1 MATATLLHQDGD
13 IQGIQPANGT
23 DFSLSELKDL
33 LGCSYIEVIYLN
45 PGNIFDEDY
54 LIMIGDEEGRLI
66 SDPVENVQATKIYRE
81 SWGCE
86 QNIVGN
92 IVLCP
97 SSMLK

>member
-33 LGCSYIEVIYLN
+33 LGCSYIEVIYLDN
-45 PGNIFDEDY
+45 EGDDDD

-66 SDPVENVQATKIYRE
+66 SDPVENVQATKVYRE

-92 IVLCP
+92 IILCP

>member
-1 MATATLLHQDGD
+1 MEKAKLLSSSGWFEQ
-13 IQGIQPANGT
+13 IQPLNGT

-33 LGCSYIEVIYLN
+33 LCCSYIEVIYLN
-45 PGNIFDEDY
+45 NEGNDDD

-66 SDPVENVQATKIYRE
+66 SDPMENAQATKIYRE

-92 IVLCP
+92 IILCP

>member
-33 LGCSYIEVIYLN
+33 LGCSYIEVIYLDN
-45 PGNIFDEDY
+45 EGNDDD

-66 SDPVENVQATKIYRE
+66 SDPVENVQATKVYRE
-81 SWGCE
+81 SWGCQ

-92 IVLCP
+92 IILCP

>member
-1 MATATLLHQDGD
+1 MAAATLLHQDGD

-33 LGCSYIEVIYLN
+33 LGCSYIEVIYLDN
-45 PGNIFDEDY
+45 EGDDDD

-66 SDPVENVQATKIYRE
+66 SDPVENVQATKVYRE
-81 SWGCE
+81 SWGCQ

-92 IVLCP
+92 IILCP

>member
-33 LGCSYIEVIYLN
+33 LGCSYIEVIYLDN
-45 PGNIFDEDY
+45 EGDDDD

-66 SDPVENVQATKIYRE
+66 SDPVENVQATKVYRE
-81 SWGCE
+81 SWGCQ

-92 IVLCP
+92 IILCP

>member
-33 LGCSYIEVIYLN
+33 LGCSYIEVIYLDN
-45 PGNIFDEDY
+45 EGDDDD
-54 LIMIGDEEGRLI
+54 LIMIGDEEARLI
-66 SDPVENVQATKIYRE
+66 SDPVENVQATKVYRE
-81 SWGCE
+81 SWVCQ

-92 IVLCP
+92 IILCP

>member
-1 MATATLLHQDGD
+1 MSATATLLHQDGD
-13 IQGIQPANGT
+13 IQGVQPANGT

-33 LGCSYIEVIYLN
+33 LGCSYIEVIYLDN
-45 PGNIFDEDY
+45 EGSDDD

-66 SDPVENVQATKIYRE
+66 SDPVENVQATKVYRE
-81 SWGCE
+81 SWGCQ

-92 IVLCP
+92 IILCP

>member
-1 MATATLLHQDGD
+1 MTATAKLISSSGY
-13 IQGIQPANGT
+13 IQEVQPLNGT
-23 DFSLSELKDL
+23 DFSLSELKNL
-33 LGCSYIEVIYLN
+33 LCCSYIEVIYLN
-45 PGNIFDEDY
+45 NKGNDDD

-66 SDPVENVQATKIYRE
+66 SDPVENVKATKIYRE

-92 IVLCP
+92 IILCP

>member
-13 IQGIQPANGT
+13 FQGIQPVNGT

-33 LGCSYIEVIYLN
+33 LGCSYIEVIYLDN
-45 PGNIFDEDY
+45 EGDDDD

-92 IVLCP
+92 IILCP